1 VVIDE
6 VVGNV
11 VTVGVVLTIETTVGV
26 FRIVVNNIAV
36 VVIYIVEVVTV
47 DLTYGTSVTGITG
60 SSV

>member
-6 VVGNV
+6 VVGKV

-36 VVIYIVEVVTV
+36 VVIYMVEVVTV
-47 DLTYGTSVTGITG
+47 DLT
-60 SSV
+60 